1 MKSITRNHTID
12 ILKLLFAWCVV
23 GIHMTV
29 FASHPAVCFTLTHG
43 LFRIGVP
50 FFFVVSGYFFA
61 GKIHDKEASGRYLKS
76 ILKLYIVFEIIDII
90 LNTLNHQGIW
100 SQPLMILRK
109 VFTCGVNGV
118 YWYLIS
124 LFLTCLLL
132 RPLWAKKKTNILI
145 FVGLVLYILA
155 MMDDTY
161 AGFFMNTKIQELVQM
176 RTQFWKWPQAGLA
189 MSVLFLSIG
198 VKLRQNAVEVK
209 HTGLLFLV
217 SCVLLILEAN
227 FTQTHG
233 ALDANCYFSLI
244 FAAPLLVLLALKH
257 PFLIN
262 CPKEVRDLSMYI
274 YMVHIYINYAL
285 VFLYPK
291 YLRWVVSCLIST
303 LIAALIMWVKGRRK
317 KERAA
322 V

>member
-1 MKSITRNHTID
+1 MNSVARNHTID
-12 ILKLLFAWCVV
+12 ILKLLFAWGVV
-23 GIHMTV
+23 GIHMMV
-29 FASHPAVCFTLTHG
+29 FTKYPVVFFTLTQG

-61 GKIHDKEASGRYLKS
+61 GKIHDKEASRRYLKS
-76 ILKLYIVFEIIDII
+76 ILKLYAVFEIIDII
-90 LNTLNHQGIW
+90 LNTLNHPGIW

-109 VFTCGVNGV
+109 VFTCGVNNV

-145 FVGLVLYILA
+145 LVGLVLYILA
-155 MMDDTY
+155 MTVDSY

-176 RTQFWKWPQAGLA
+176 RTQFWEWPQAGFA

-198 VKLRQNAVEVK
+198 VKLRQDALEVK
-209 HTGLLFLV
+209 HTGLLFLI
-217 SCVLLILEAN
+217 SCMLLVLEAN
-227 FTQTHG
+227 YTQSHG

-257 PFLIN
+257 PSVIN
-262 CPKEVRDLSMYI
+262 CPKEVRDLSMYV
-274 YMVHIYINYAL
+274 YMVHIYINYSTFFIRL
-285 VFLYPK
+285 VYV
-291 YLRWVVSCLIST
+291 RWLLSCLIST
-303 LIAALIMWVKGRRK
+303 MIAALIIYVKKRRK
-317 KERAA
+317 EAA

>member
-1 MKSITRNHTID
+1 
-12 ILKLLFAWCVV
+12 
-23 GIHMTV
+23 MTV
-29 FASHPAVCFTLTHG
+29 FESYPAMCYTLTHG

-50 FFFVVSGYFFA
+50 FFFAVSGYFFA
-61 GKIHDKEASGRYLKS
+61 GKIHDKEASGKYSKS

-90 LNTLNHQGIW
+90 LNTLVMKDLW
-100 SQPLMILRK
+100 KQPLLILQR

-145 FVGLVLYILA
+145 IIGLVLYILA
-155 MMDDTY
+155 MTDDTY
-161 AGFFMNTKIQELVQM
+161 TGFFMNTKIQELVHM
-176 RTQFWKWPQAGLA
+176 HTMFWKWPQAGFA

-198 VKLRQNAVEVK
+198 VKLRQDALEVK
-209 HTGLLFLV
+209 HTGLLFLI
-217 SCVLLILEAN
+217 SCMLLVLEAN

-244 FAAPLLVLLALKH
+244 FAAPLLMMLALKH
-257 PFLIN
+257 PAVIN

-285 VFLYPK
+285 YVLYPV
-291 YLRWVVSCLIST
+291 YVRWILSCLIST
-303 LIAALIMWVKGRRK
+303 VIAALIIYVKGRRK
-317 KERAA
+317 EAA

>member
-1 MKSITRNHTID
+1 ML
-12 ILKLLFAWCVV
+12 ILQ
-23 GIHMTV
+23 
-29 FASHPAVCFTLTHG
+29 
-43 LFRIGVP
+43 R
-50 FFFVVSGYFFA
+50 
-61 GKIHDKEASGRYLKS
+61 
-76 ILKLYIVFEIIDII
+76 
-90 LNTLNHQGIW
+90 
-100 SQPLMILRK
+100 

-145 FVGLVLYILA
+145 IIGLVLYILA
-155 MMDDTY
+155 MTDDTY
-161 AGFFMNTKIQELVQM
+161 TGFFMNTKIQELVHM
-176 RTQFWKWPQAGLA
+176 HTMFWKWPQAGFA

-198 VKLRQNAVEVK
+198 VKLRQDALEVK
-209 HTGLLFLV
+209 HTGLLFLI
-217 SCVLLILEAN
+217 SCMLLVLEAN

-244 FAAPLLVLLALKH
+244 FAAPLLMMLALKH
-257 PFLIN
+257 PAVIN

-285 VFLYPK
+285 YVLYPV
-291 YLRWVVSCLIST
+291 YVRWILSCLIST
-303 LIAALIMWVKGRRK
+303 VIAALIIYVKGRRK
-317 KERAA
+317 EAA

>member
-1 MKSITRNHTID
+1 MKSVARNHTID
-12 ILKLLFAWCVV
+12 FLKLLFAWCVV

-29 FASHPAVCFTLTHG
+29 FESYPAMCYTLTHG

-50 FFFVVSGYFFA
+50 FFFAVSGYFFA
-61 GKIHDKEASGRYLKS
+61 GKIHDKEASGKYSKS

-90 LNTLNHQGIW
+90 LNTLVMKDLW
-100 SQPLMILRK
+100 KQPLLILQR

-145 FVGLVLYILA
+145 IIGLVLYILA
-155 MMDDTY
+155 MTDDTY
-161 AGFFMNTKIQELVQM
+161 TGFFMNTKIQELVHM
-176 RTQFWKWPQAGLA
+176 HTMFWKWPQAGFA

-198 VKLRQNAVEVK
+198 VKLRQDALEVK
-209 HTGLLFLV
+209 HTGLLFLI
-217 SCVLLILEAN
+217 SCMLLVLEAN

-244 FAAPLLVLLALKH
+244 FAAPLLMMLALKH
-257 PFLIN
+257 PAVIN

-285 VFLYPK
+285 YVLYPV
-291 YLRWVVSCLIST
+291 YVRWILSCLIST
-303 LIAALIMWVKGRRK
+303 VIAALIIYVKGRRK
-317 KERAA
+317 GAA